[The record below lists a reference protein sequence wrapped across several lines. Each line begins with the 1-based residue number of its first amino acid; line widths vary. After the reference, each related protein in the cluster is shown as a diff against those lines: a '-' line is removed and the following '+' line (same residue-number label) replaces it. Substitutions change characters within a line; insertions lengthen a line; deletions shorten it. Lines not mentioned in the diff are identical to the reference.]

1 MNGFQQANKPRKIPM
16 ELSEFSKGAIWAIMP
31 DKFEMLCQKFFEYNM
46 ITDQK
51 MIDQFNAQTE
61 NQNADSPLYRIEGE
75 TAVIDIYGPLTKRAS
90 FFSFLFGG
98 MSYSQISETI
108 NAALKDD
115 RIRAIIL
122 NIDSPGGVVSGVEAV
137 SDLVFA
143 GRAEK
148 PIVAYSNGMMASAAY
163 WIGSAAEVLYAE
175 KTALIGSIGVLRIH
189 VDYSEKEKMDGIK
202 TTYLTAGKYKAL
214 GNDSEPLS
222 NEAKDVFQAELD
234 YIYSIFVD
242 FVARNR
248 DVETNVVLSDMAD
261 GKVFFGNQAL
271 DAGLI
276 DNVGNYRMAADMAQS
291 MISNQKIYSV
301 RGVKMEIQT
310 VEQLIEAFPELV
322 NQIQETAA
330 KKAKSEAEAET
341 KKAEHENILKLIEIQ
356 FGKDEAGQFKTLLKT
371 GLTAEQFQAVKN
383 LNPEPEPEPDDD
395 GDDDGDDDAQTA
407 ALKAIQDAG
416 ADNPGP
422 DSQSDSEK
430 DYMTLC
436 REYMAEHKVSMFE
449 AQRAIDKTDP
459 ELRKKFIKRANQA
472 A

>member
-1 MNGFQQANKPRKIPM
+1 M
-16 ELSEFSKGAIWAIMP
+16 ELSEFSKGAIWAILP
-31 DKFEMLCQKFFEYNM
+31 DKFEMLCQKFFEYNL
-46 ITDQK
+46 ITDKK
-51 MIDQFNAQTE
+51 MIDQYNAQIE
-61 NQNADSPLYRIEGE
+61 RQDLDAPAYRIEGE
-75 TAVIDIYGPLTKRAS
+75 TAIIDIFGPLTKRSS

-98 MSYSQISETI
+98 MSYSQVSETI
-108 NAALKDD
+108 NAAMSDD

-137 SDLVFA
+137 SDLVYNA
-143 GRAEK
+143 RSEK
-148 PIVAYSNGMMASAAY
+148 PIVAYTNGMMASAAH
-163 WIGSAAEVLYAE
+163 WIGSAAEILFAE

-242 FVARNR
+242 FIARNR
-248 DVETNVVLSDMAD
+248 DVETNAVLTDMAD

-276 DNVGNYRMAADMAQS
+276 DNIGNYRMAADMAQS
-291 MISNQKIYSV
+291 MISNQKIYYV
-301 RGVKMEIQT
+301 KGVKMEIQT
-310 VEQLIEAFPELV
+310 VEQLIEAFPNLV

-371 GLTAEQFQAVKN
+371 GVTAEQFQAVKN
-383 LNPEPEPEPDDD
+383 LNPEPDASDDSDDD
-395 GDDDGDDDAQTA
+395 SDDDAQKK
-407 ALKAIQDAG
+407 ALEAIQNAG

-422 DSQSDSEK
+422 DAKNDSEK

-449 AQRAIDKTDP
+449 AQRAIDKLNP
-459 ELRKKFIKRANQA
+459 ELREKFIKRANQA